1 MREPRPTTNVEGQE
15 TQAPGH
21 VWGAPRAAPL
31 EHCKCIRMSQKRG
44 LIGTK
49 IRQNNWY
56 CFGFLVFKY
65 NYKGSRGF
73 KLFQNGRFWLPD
85 IFQYFWIISGK
96 TKNVTKY
103 RPPDPVLIT
112 KILQKYI
119 TEIMGTSLKIS
130 FSYLRIWN
138 SEKVERS
145 VYLTCR
151 LFFLFFFICC
161 SISEFP
167 CSVFCFWVL
176 ETWNVDFV
184 KTLQFCLFWNVINF
198 KCWKVEKSKTG
209 TRRWW
214 RSP

>member
-151 LFFLFFFICC
+151 LFFCFFLFVVP
-161 SISEFP
+161 FP
-167 CSVFCFWVL
+167 NFHVRCFVFGFLKLEMLTLWKRCNFVCFEMW
-176 ETWNVDFV
+176 
-184 KTLQFCLFWNVINF
+184 
-198 KCWKVEKSKTG
+198 
-209 TRRWW
+209 
-214 RSP
+214 